1 MKVPFSKPFFDSE
14 DLNEILANMK
24 TVLTSGW
31 LTSGK
36 NVEALEK
43 GFAERVGT
51 RHAVALNSCT
61 AALHAILLSL
71 DMKPGDEV
79 IVPSDTFV
87 ATANAALYTGAK
99 PVFADSDPETFNLSP
114 DDVERK
120 ISSKT
125 RAIIAV
131 HLAGNPCDMKQLS
144 EIAQDH
150 RLSLVEDCAHAHG
163 SKTQGKNCG
172 TLGEAGAFSL
182 YATKIITA
190 GEGGMVT
197 TDNEKI
203 AERIKRIRTHGREGV
218 GPVETTG
225 LGYNY
230 RLSDIHAVIGL
241 SQLKHLPE
249 FIAQRQQLAR
259 SYDSF
264 LSNTSWARPQVVR
277 SGNVCSYYVYL
288 LKLAEDAPHQR
299 DELAARLSQKGI
311 GTSVLY
317 YPIHTQ
323 PFYKGL
329 LDRDPECPVAEE
341 LGKRT
346 IALPMYN
353 GMSNDELEFVKQ
365 AWREISELTLEQH
378 ASVN

>member
-1 MKVPFSKPFFDSE
+1 MKVPFSKPFFDAE
-14 DLNEILANMK
+14 DLEEILSNMR

-36 NVEALEK
+36 NVDALEK
-43 GFAERVGT
+43 DFAEIVGT

-61 AALHAILLSL
+61 AALHSILLSL
-71 DMKPGDEV
+71 DLKPGDEV
-79 IVPSDTFV
+79 IVPSNTFV

-114 DDVERK
+114 EDVELK
-120 ISSKT
+120 ISNKT
-125 RAIIAV
+125 KAIIAV

-150 RLSLVEDCAHAHG
+150 QLSLVEDCAHAHG
-163 SKTQGKNCG
+163 CKTQGKNCG
-172 TLGEAGAFSL
+172 TFGQAGAFSL

-197 TDNEKI
+197 TDDEKI
-203 AERIKRIRTHGREGV
+203 AQRIRRIRTHGRGGV

-249 FIAQRQQLAR
+249 FIAQRQQVAR

-264 LSNTSWARPQVVR
+264 LSHTSWTRPQLVR
-277 SGNVCSYYVYL
+277 TGNLCSYYVYL
-288 LKLAEDAPHQR
+288 LKIAEDAPLQR
-299 DELAARLSQKGI
+299 DELAARLSEKGI

-317 YPIHTQ
+317 YPVHTQ
-323 PFYKGL
+323 PFYKDI
-329 LDRDPECPVAEE
+329 LDRDPSCPVAEE

-353 GMSNDELEFVKQ
+353 GMNNDELEFVKQ
-365 AWREISELTLEQH
+365 AWREISESTLEQY

>member
-1 MKVPFSKPFFDSE
+1 MR
-14 DLNEILANMK
+14 

-43 GFAERVGT
+43 GFAETVGT

-79 IVPSDTFV
+79 IVPSNTFV

-99 PVFADSDPETFNLSP
+99 PVFADSDRGTFNLSP
-114 DDVERK
+114 EDVELK
-120 ISSKT
+120 ISDKT
-125 RAIIAV
+125 KAIIAV

-144 EIAQDH
+144 EIAEDH
-150 RLSLVEDCAHAHG
+150 QLSLVEDCAHAHG
-163 SKTQGKNCG
+163 SKAQGKNCG
-172 TLGEAGAFSL
+172 SFGEASAFSL

-197 TDNEKI
+197 TDDEKI
-203 AERIKRIRTHGREGV
+203 AQRIRRIRTHGRGGI

-241 SQLKHLPE
+241 SQMKHLPD
-249 FIAQRQQLAR
+249 FIAQRQQIAR
-259 SYDSF
+259 SYNSF
-264 LSNTSWARPQVVR
+264 LSHTGWAKPQLVR
-277 SGNVCSYYVYL
+277 AGDVCPYYVYL
-288 LKLAEDAPHQR
+288 LKLAADAPFQR
-299 DELAARLSQKGI
+299 NELAAKLSEKGI

-317 YPIHTQ
+317 YPVHTQ
-323 PFYKGL
+323 PFYKSI
-329 LDRDPECPVAEE
+329 LDRDPKCPVAEE

-346 IALPMYN
+346 IALPLYN
-353 GMSNDELEFVKQ
+353 GMSKDELEFVKQ
-365 AWREISELTLEQH
+365 KWREISESTVEQY
-378 ASVN
+378 ASIN